1 MTVFVRELISFL
13 NVSFTQLNKTLSSV
27 PKKCHSNIWQPS
39 QFELLFTI
47 GAALCRPPC
56 CRRGGTEVRGA
67 AQQETWTGLK
77 GEAKAEAPLSC
88 VLFSVQQGATL
99 LT

>member
-67 AQQETWTGLK
+67 AQQETWAGLK

-88 VLFSVQQGATL
+88 VLFSVQQGATN
-99 LT
+99 